1 MSSWKKSTKLTGLP
15 VCKNPAHVLTLLYG
29 KIIRVLNKMPA
40 SSAYRKYTEEI
51 VSTRAAIVAA
61 CPCPEDIEKNIC
73 CGQAEELILQAERE
87 LHLAKNLLLTRPWEP
102 LIAKPEPDQWLWPP
116 PVK

>member
-1 MSSWKKSTKLTGLP
+1 MSAKQSTKLAGLP

-40 SSAYRKYTEEI
+40 SSAYRRYTEEV

-61 CPCPEDIEKNIC
+61 CPCPADIEEKIG
-73 CGQAEELILQAERE
+73 CGQAEELIVQAEKE
-87 LHLAKNLLLTRPWEP
+87 LLLAKNLLLSKPWEP
-102 LIAKPEPDQWLWPP
+102 LITKPEPGQWAWPP
-116 PVK
+116 SAS